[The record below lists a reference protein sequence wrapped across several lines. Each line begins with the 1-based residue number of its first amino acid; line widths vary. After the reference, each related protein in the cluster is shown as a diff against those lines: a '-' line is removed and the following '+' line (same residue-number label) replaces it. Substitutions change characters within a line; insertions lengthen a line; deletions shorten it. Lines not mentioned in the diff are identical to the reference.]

1 MTRFLRTGLVS
12 LTVLTSACALAGA
25 ADKLSV
31 ADPYVRLNP
40 PGTRVTA
47 AYMVLK
53 NAGDKDI
60 KVTKAANPTSKLTEL
75 HNHFNEGGVMKMRQV
90 PAIEVKAKGETAL
103 QPSGLHVMMIDL
115 KEALKEGQIVPI
127 TLTLDDGS
135 EKKVDAV
142 VKNPTAAAPAKNE
155 HAGHDMHK
163 H

>member
-1 MTRFLRTGLVS
+1 MTMLLR
-12 LTVLTSACALAGA
+12 SAFVTLAMVANAAAFAGA

-60 KVTKAANPTSKLTEL
+60 KVTKAANPVSKLTEL
-75 HNHFNEGGVMKMRQV
+75 HNHVNEGGVMKMRQV
-90 PAIEVKAKGETAL
+90 PTIEVKAKSETPL

-142 VKNPTAAAPAKNE
+142 VKNAAAPAKND